1 VTRMSSTQQKTV
13 DLSIQVYRH
22 LLRIYPRGFLAQF
35 GDQLLQ
41 TFGDLARR
49 AMKSGGYVPLL
60 LLWSRMV
67 PDVVTSA
74 MREHT
79 GSISW
84 APISRFRL
92 RWIAG
97 CGLGFVIG
105 SLVANQLRWWG
116 ATRSLWFFL
125 CLGVALGWMQWVWA
139 LRRRTSEVLPWI
151 AASAGGMMISSQA
164 FVYGVDLPP
173 RFSHT
178 PSAEGAFYLAI
189 GFGVGFLQFLLLRKA
204 GAKPWGWIAA
214 NMFGFVAGRYATLAL
229 SALYVERFNSSM
241 LYVGRD
247 MLLRTVSH
255 DHSIISPELLI
266 VITPFLTGAILGYL
280 TSIPLESVVRRED
293 KESFVEVVPS

>member
-1 VTRMSSTQQKTV
+1 MMSSTEPKTLS
-13 DLSIQVYRH
+13 LSIQAYRQ
-22 LLRIYPRGFLAQF
+22 LIRIYPKEFLAQF

-41 TFGDLARR
+41 SFGDLARR
-49 AMKSGGYVPLL
+49 AMKSGGFLPLL

-84 APISRFRL
+84 VPISRFRL

-105 SLVANQLRWWG
+105 SLIANQLRWWG

-139 LRRRTSEVLPWI
+139 LRRRTSEALPWI

-173 RFSHT
+173 RFSLT
-178 PSAEGAFYLAI
+178 PSVEGAFYLAI

-214 NMFGFVAGRYATLAL
+214 NMFGFVAGRYATRAL
-229 SALYVERFNSSM
+229 SALYVERFNSNM

-266 VITPFLTGAILGYL
+266 VITPFVTGAILGYC
-280 TSIPLESVVRRED
+280 TSIPLESFSQRSEKKAVGQVVQ
-293 KESFVEVVPS
+293 S